1 MESSLKDLGARL
13 KEYIDYKRIGTNQ
26 LGRMMGSS
34 GALAS
39 NILNGKNFGMNKF
52 LAIGS
57 ACPDLNLCW
66 LLTGQGK
73 MLVDGKAEKT
83 EAVLRDREQSN
94 KALKSAFLRETLELK
109 ISSLESAV
117 AYQDMTIDAYKNTL
131 STVLASN
138 KDLKEVLNHQ
148 VETINRLTAGK
159 KTA

>member
-1 MESSLKDLGARL
+1 MENDLTELGIRL
-13 KEYIDYKRIGTNQ
+13 GKYLHYKRIGTNQ

-52 LAIGS
+52 LAIGT

-83 EAVLRDREQSN
+83 EAVLRVREQSN

-109 ISSLESAV
+109 ISSLETTV
-117 AYQDMTIDAYKNTL
+117 RYQEMAIDAYKSTL
-131 STVLASN
+131 SAVLSSN
-138 KDLKEVLNHQ
+138 SSLKEVFEGHLKNK
-148 VETINRLTAGK
+148 VPTSG
-159 KTA
+159 